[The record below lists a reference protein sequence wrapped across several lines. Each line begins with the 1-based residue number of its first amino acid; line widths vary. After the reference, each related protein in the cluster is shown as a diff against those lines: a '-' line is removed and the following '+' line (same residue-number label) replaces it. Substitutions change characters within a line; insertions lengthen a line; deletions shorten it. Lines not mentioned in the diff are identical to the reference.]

1 MCSGFIR
8 LIRNYVQC
16 WCQTLFTSV
25 YKTRICSKGG
35 GIALKSMRRTQLSF
49 PRAAPTRKTKH
60 SLPAREELLPPSDP
74 LSRLTAG
81 GPPPNRPAHPLP
93 RFFFPAFARKTSSA
107 ASTMPA
113 QVGAREVR
121 LERLKERFVSAE
133 EGKGKSRL
141 SSPVT

>member
-1 MCSGFIR
+1 MCR
-8 LIRNYVQC
+8 C

-81 GPPPNRPAHPLP
+81 GPPPNRPNTYLFEDHQSSRIHVYLISSCPSISIQLAKPQLH
-93 RFFFPAFARKTSSA
+93 FFNHSIHD
-107 ASTMPA
+107 ASTRCQAKMWNNDLLPS
-113 QVGAREVR
+113 
-121 LERLKERFVSAE
+121 ERH
-133 EGKGKSRL
+133 
-141 SSPVT
+141 THYI